1 MYLCKKYSTN
11 MRYCITSLIM
21 AIAITEAT
29 AQHSVISLNAG
40 WEFSRDSLF
49 TNVERIDLPHDF
61 QMGQPWV
68 TPDASE
74 KADKSN
80 AAANTSSR
88 LSARGFKEMGTGW
101 YRKKLEV
108 SGEKLEV
115 RGKRVVLD
123 FEGIM
128 LVGDVFLNGE
138 RIGGT
143 DYGYVGFQIDITKKL
158 KRGDN
163 TLVVKANTMG
173 EKNSRWYTGGG
184 LFRNVSLI
192 TTAGDIFFDRHPLYI
207 TTKDNKTITVQ
218 AAFTNKEERL
228 TRYRITIYRPNGTVE
243 YEVTDSVLRM
253 HPASVLETKLKEID
267 ILDAQVWDTE
277 HPNLYRAEV
286 ELLRR
291 DGTVADTA
299 TEDFGI
305 RTIEIGPDYGLKL
318 NGKKVLLKGFANHH
332 TLGALGAAAY
342 PRAIEKRLMLMKE
355 FGVNHVRTSHNPY
368 SRDFI
373 KLCDRLGLLVVDEL
387 YDKWTDQN
395 SGGRA
400 SFTSHWLYDVEEWVK
415 RDRNSPSVVM
425 WSLGNELQ
433 QLANQPFNDYG
444 VTAYKMM
451 RSLVMR
457 HDTTRKT
464 TVAMHPRYR
473 NWTTDSLPSDLALAT
488 DVQSYNYRYKYFPT
502 DGKRYPWMTFY
513 QSEATTRE
521 MGENF
526 FSMNLNKVIGL
537 AYWGVID
544 YLGESQGWPAKGWN
558 NGVFEID
565 LTPKPKAYLMKS
577 MFSDEPAVHIAVNE
591 EGDSVTMWN
600 GVKTGV
606 KEQSENWNREEGSKV
621 SLYTYTNCDEVE
633 LLLNGKSLGRKKN
646 PTDAKHR
653 NQILWE
659 DVPYEKGTLQA
670 VGYMRKQ
677 VSPVATHE
685 ISTTG
690 SAVRLIVTPDK
701 QTWKAD
707 GEDLQHLRI
716 TAVDSKGRKVWDCQ
730 DEVSIAIDGDA
741 KIAAI
746 GNGNIFGDDI
756 SVTVNPLTSHPSP
769 LTSHLYKGTALVIL
783 RSALKPSTV
792 TLHVNSSK
800 LKPVNCKV
808 TSVR

>member
-1 MYLCKKYSTN
+1 MKQ
-11 MRYCITSLIM
+11 LIL
-21 AIAITEAT
+21 TLLLTAT
-29 AQHSVISLNAG
+29 GYPAWAQRHVESLNTG

-49 TNVERIDLPHDF
+49 TTTETVDVPHDF
-61 QMGQPWV
+61 QISQPWV
-68 TPDASE
+68 APAADE
-74 KADKSN
+74 KADNSN
-80 AAANTSSR
+80 AAANTRSR

-101 YRKKLEV
+101 YRRKLEV
-108 SGEKLEV
+108 SGERLEV
-115 RGKRVVLD
+115 RGKRVLLD

-128 LVGDVFLNGE
+128 LVGDVYLNGE

-143 DYGYVGFQIDITKKL
+143 DYGYVGFQIDITKRL
-158 KRGDN
+158 KQGDN
-163 TLVVKANTMG
+163 TLLVKASTMG

-184 LFRNVSLI
+184 LFRNVCLI
-192 TTAGDIFFDRHPLYI
+192 TTADDLYFDRHPLSI
-207 TTKDNKTITVQ
+207 TTQDNRRVTVQ
-218 AAFTNKEERL
+218 AAFTNKKERL
-228 TRYRITIYRPNGTVE
+228 TRYRLTIYDPDGAKVQ
-243 YEVTDSVLRM
+243 EVTDSVLRI
-253 HPASVLETKLKEID
+253 HPASVLEAKLQEVTISHPQ
-267 ILDAQVWDTE
+267 LWDTE

-286 ELLRR
+286 VLLRR
-291 DGTVADTA
+291 DGTVADVV
-299 TEDFGI
+299 TEQFGI

-318 NGKKVLLKGFANHH
+318 NGRKVLLKGFANHH

-342 PRAIEKRLMLMKE
+342 PRAIEKRLRMMKE
-355 FGVNHVRTSHNPY
+355 FGINHVRTSHNPY
-368 SRDFI
+368 SREFI
-373 KLCDRLGLLVVDEL
+373 QLCDRLGLLVVNEL

-400 SFTSHWLYDVEEWVK
+400 TFTSHWLQDVEEWVK

-451 RSLVMR
+451 RNLVHR
-457 HDTTRKT
+457 HDTTRLT

-473 NWTTDSLPSDLALAT
+473 NWATDSLPSDLAMVT

-502 DGKRYPWMTFY
+502 DGRRYPWMTFY
-513 QSEATTRE
+513 QSEATTEE
-521 MGENF
+521 MGENYYG
-526 FSMNLNKVIGL
+526 MDLDKVIGL
-537 AYWGVID
+537 AYWGAID

-565 LTPKPKAYLMKS
+565 LQPKPKAYLMKS
-577 MFSDEPAVHIAVNE
+577 MFSEEPTVHIAINE
-591 EGDSVTMWN
+591 EGGSVTMWN

-606 KEQSENWNREEGSKV
+606 KEQSENWNRAEGSKV

-646 PTDAKHR
+646 PTDACHR
-653 NQILWE
+653 NQILWK
-659 DVPYEKGTLQA
+659 DIPYEKGTLQA
-670 VGYMRKQ
+670 VGYSASQRQK
-677 VSPVATHE
+677 VSPIAHHE

-690 SAVRLIVTPDK
+690 NAVRLIVTPDK

-746 GNGNIFGDDI
+746 GNGNIFGDEI
-756 SVTVNPLTSHPSP
+756 STTGNTC
-769 LTSHLYKGTALVIL
+769 HLYKGTALVIL
-783 RSALKPSTV
+783 RSASKPSAV
-792 TLHVNSSK
+792 TLKVNSPKYKSVTYK
-800 LKPVNCKV
+800 LFTKQ
-808 TSVR
+808 

>member
-1 MYLCKKYSTN
+1 MKQ
-11 MRYCITSLIM
+11 LIL
-21 AIAITEAT
+21 TLLLTAT
-29 AQHSVISLNAG
+29 GYPTWAQRHVESLNTG

-49 TNVERIDLPHDF
+49 TTTKTVDVPHDF
-61 QMGQPWV
+61 QISQPWV
-68 TPDASE
+68 APAADE
-74 KADKSN
+74 KADNSN
-80 AAANTSSR
+80 AAANTRSR

-101 YRKKLEV
+101 YRRKLEV
-108 SGEKLEV
+108 SGEKLEM
-115 RGKRVVLD
+115 RGKRVLLD

-128 LVGDVFLNGE
+128 LVGDVYLNGE

-143 DYGYVGFQIDITKKL
+143 DYGYVGFQIDITKRL
-158 KRGDN
+158 KQGDN
-163 TLVVKANTMG
+163 TLLVKASTMG

-192 TTAGDIFFDRHPLYI
+192 TTAADLYFDRHPLSI
-207 TTKDNKTITVQ
+207 TTQDNRRVTVQ
-218 AAFTNKEERL
+218 AAFTNKKERL
-228 TRYRITIYRPNGTVE
+228 TRYRLTIYDPDGTKVQ
-243 YEVTDSVLRM
+243 EVTDSVLRI
-253 HPASVLETKLKEID
+253 HPASILEAKLQEVTISHPQ
-267 ILDAQVWDTE
+267 LWDTE

-286 ELLRR
+286 VLLRR
-291 DGTVADTA
+291 DGTVADVA
-299 TEDFGI
+299 TEQFGI

-318 NGKKVLLKGFANHH
+318 NGRKVLLKGFANHH

-342 PRAIEKRLMLMKE
+342 PRAIEKRLRMMKE
-355 FGVNHVRTSHNPY
+355 FGINHVRTSHNPY
-368 SRDFI
+368 SREFI
-373 KLCDRLGLLVVDEL
+373 QLCDRLGLLVVNEL

-400 SFTSHWLYDVEEWVK
+400 TFTSHWLQDVEEWVK

-451 RSLVMR
+451 RNLVHR
-457 HDTTRKT
+457 HDTTRLT
-464 TVAMHPRYR
+464 TVAMHPKYR
-473 NWTTDSLPSDLALAT
+473 NWATDSLPSDLAMVT

-502 DGKRYPWMTFY
+502 DGRRYPWMTFY
-513 QSEATTRE
+513 QSEATTEE

-526 FSMNLNKVIGL
+526 FGMDRKKSIGL
-537 AYWGVID
+537 AYWGIID
-544 YLGESQGWPAKGWN
+544 YLGESQGWPAKGWS
-558 NGVFEID
+558 NGVFNID
-565 LTPKPKAYLMKS
+565 LTPKPQAYLMKS
-577 MFSDEPAVHIAVNE
+577 MFSDEPVVHIAVNE
-591 EGDSVTMWN
+591 EGGSVTMWN

-606 KEQSENWNREEGSKV
+606 KEQSENWNRAEGSKV

-646 PTDAKHR
+646 PTDARHR
-653 NQILWE
+653 NQILWK
-659 DVPYEKGTLQA
+659 DIPYEKGTLKA
-670 VGYMRKQ
+670 VGYSSPQQQQ
-677 VSPVATHE
+677 VSTAVQHE

-707 GEDLQHLRI
+707 GEDLQHMRI

-756 SVTVNPLTSHPSP
+756 STTGNTC
-769 LTSHLYKGTALVIL
+769 HLYKGTALVIL
-783 RSALKPSTV
+783 RSASKPSAV
-792 TLHVNSSK
+792 TLKVNSTKYKSVTYK
-800 LKPVNCKV
+800 LFTKQ
-808 TSVR
+808 

>member
-1 MYLCKKYSTN
+1 MKQIILTLLL
-11 MRYCITSLIM
+11 T
-21 AIAITEAT
+21 AT
-29 AQHSVISLNAG
+29 GYPAWAQRHVESLNTG

-49 TNVERIDLPHDF
+49 TTTETVDVPHDF
-61 QMGQPWV
+61 QISQPWV
-68 TPDASE
+68 APAADE
-74 KADKSN
+74 KADNSN
-80 AAANTSSR
+80 AAANTRSR

-101 YRKKLEV
+101 YRRKLEV
-108 SGEKLEV
+108 SGERLEV
-115 RGKRVVLD
+115 RGKRVLLD

-128 LVGDVFLNGE
+128 LVGDVYLNGE

-143 DYGYVGFQIDITKKL
+143 DYGYVGFQIDITKRL
-158 KRGDN
+158 KQGDN
-163 TLVVKANTMG
+163 TLLVKASTMG

-184 LFRNVSLI
+184 LFRNVCLI
-192 TTAGDIFFDRHPLYI
+192 TTADDLYFDRHPLSI
-207 TTKDNKTITVQ
+207 TTQDNRRVTVQ
-218 AAFTNKEERL
+218 AAFTNKKERL
-228 TRYRITIYRPNGTVE
+228 TRYRLTIYDPDGAKVQ
-243 YEVTDSVLRM
+243 EVTDSVLRI
-253 HPASVLETKLKEID
+253 HPASVLEAKLQEVTISHPQ
-267 ILDAQVWDTE
+267 LWDTE

-286 ELLRR
+286 VLLRR
-291 DGTVADTA
+291 DGTVADVA
-299 TEDFGI
+299 TEQFGI

-318 NGKKVLLKGFANHH
+318 NGRKVLLKGFANHH

-342 PRAIEKRLMLMKE
+342 PRAIEKRLRMMKE
-355 FGVNHVRTSHNPY
+355 FGINHVRTSHNPY
-368 SRDFI
+368 SREFI
-373 KLCDRLGLLVVDEL
+373 QLCDRLGLLVVNEL

-400 SFTSHWLYDVEEWVK
+400 TFTSHWLQDVEEWVK

-451 RSLVMR
+451 RNLVHR
-457 HDTTRKT
+457 HDTTRLT
-464 TVAMHPRYR
+464 TVAMHPKYR
-473 NWTTDSLPSDLALAT
+473 NWATDSLPSDLAMVT

-502 DGKRYPWMTFY
+502 DGRRYPWMTFY
-513 QSEATTRE
+513 QSEATTEE
-521 MGENF
+521 MGENYYG
-526 FSMNLNKVIGL
+526 MDLDKVIGL
-537 AYWGVID
+537 AYWGAID

-565 LTPKPKAYLMKS
+565 LQPKPKAYLMKS
-577 MFSDEPAVHIAVNE
+577 MFSEEPTVHIAINE
-591 EGDSVTMWN
+591 EGGSVTMWN

-606 KEQSENWNREEGSKV
+606 KEQSENWNRAEGSKV

-646 PTDAKHR
+646 PTDACHR
-653 NQILWE
+653 NQILWK
-659 DVPYEKGTLQA
+659 DIPYEKGTLQA
-670 VGYMRKQ
+670 VGYSASQRQK
-677 VSPVATHE
+677 VSPIAHHE

-690 SAVRLIVTPDK
+690 NAVRLIVTPDK

-746 GNGNIFGDDI
+746 GNGNIFGDEI
-756 SVTVNPLTSHPSP
+756 STTGNTC
-769 LTSHLYKGTALVIL
+769 HLYKGTALVIL
-783 RSALKPSTV
+783 RSASKPSAV
-792 TLHVNSSK
+792 TLKVNSPKYKSVTYK
-800 LKPVNCKV
+800 LFTKQ
-808 TSVR
+808 

>member
-1 MYLCKKYSTN
+1 MKQ
-11 MRYCITSLIM
+11 LILTLLL
-21 AIAITEAT
+21 AAT
-29 AQHSVISLNAG
+29 GYPAWAQRHVESLNTG

-49 TNVERIDLPHDF
+49 TTTETVDVPHDF
-61 QMGQPWV
+61 QISQPWV
-68 TPDASE
+68 APAADE
-74 KADKSN
+74 KADNSN
-80 AAANTSSR
+80 AAANTRSR

-101 YRKKLEV
+101 YRRKLEV
-108 SGEKLEV
+108 SGERLEV
-115 RGKRVVLD
+115 RGKRVLLD

-128 LVGDVFLNGE
+128 LVGDVYLNGE

-143 DYGYVGFQIDITKKL
+143 DYGYVGFQIDITKRL
-158 KRGDN
+158 KQGDN
-163 TLVVKANTMG
+163 TLLVKASTMG

-184 LFRNVSLI
+184 LFRNVCLI
-192 TTAGDIFFDRHPLYI
+192 TTADDLYFDRHPLSI
-207 TTKDNKTITVQ
+207 TTQDNRRVTVQ
-218 AAFTNKEERL
+218 AAFTNKKERL
-228 TRYRITIYRPNGTVE
+228 TRYRLTIYDPDGAKVQ
-243 YEVTDSVLRM
+243 EVTDSVLRI
-253 HPASVLETKLKEID
+253 HPASVLEAKLQEVTISHPQ
-267 ILDAQVWDTE
+267 LWDTE

-286 ELLRR
+286 VLLRR
-291 DGTVADTA
+291 DGTVADVV
-299 TEDFGI
+299 TEQFGI

-318 NGKKVLLKGFANHH
+318 NGRKVLLKGFANHH

-342 PRAIEKRLMLMKE
+342 PRAIEKRLRMMKE
-355 FGVNHVRTSHNPY
+355 FGINHVRTSHNPY
-368 SRDFI
+368 SREFI
-373 KLCDRLGLLVVDEL
+373 QLCDRLGLLVVNEL

-400 SFTSHWLYDVEEWVK
+400 TFTSHWLQDVEEWVK

-451 RSLVMR
+451 RNLVHR
-457 HDTTRKT
+457 HDTTRLT
-464 TVAMHPRYR
+464 TVAMHPKYR
-473 NWTTDSLPSDLALAT
+473 NWATDSLPSDLAMVT

-502 DGKRYPWMTFY
+502 DGRRYPWMTFY
-513 QSEATTRE
+513 QSEATTEE
-521 MGENF
+521 MGENYYG
-526 FSMNLNKVIGL
+526 MDLDKVIGL
-537 AYWGVID
+537 AYWGAID

-565 LTPKPKAYLMKS
+565 LQPKPKAYLMKS
-577 MFSDEPAVHIAVNE
+577 MFSEEPTVHIAINE
-591 EGDSVTMWN
+591 EGGSVTMWN

-606 KEQSENWNREEGSKV
+606 KEQSENWNRAEGSKV

-646 PTDAKHR
+646 PTDACHR
-653 NQILWE
+653 NQILWK
-659 DVPYEKGTLQA
+659 DIPYEKGTLQA
-670 VGYMRKQ
+670 VGYSASQRQK
-677 VSPVATHE
+677 VSPIAHHE

-690 SAVRLIVTPDK
+690 NAVRLIVTPDK

-746 GNGNIFGDDI
+746 GNGNIFGDEI
-756 SVTVNPLTSHPSP
+756 STTGNTC
-769 LTSHLYKGTALVIL
+769 HLYKGTALVIL
-783 RSALKPSTV
+783 RSASKPSAV
-792 TLHVNSSK
+792 TLKVNSPKYKSVTYK
-800 LKPVNCKV
+800 LFTKQ
-808 TSVR
+808 

>member
-1 MYLCKKYSTN
+1 MKQ
-11 MRYCITSLIM
+11 LILTLLL
-21 AIAITEAT
+21 AAT
-29 AQHSVISLNAG
+29 GYPAWAQRHVESLNTG

-49 TNVERIDLPHDF
+49 TTTETVDVPHDF
-61 QMGQPWV
+61 QISQPWV
-68 TPDASE
+68 APAADE
-74 KADKSN
+74 KADNSN
-80 AAANTSSR
+80 AAANTRSR

-101 YRKKLEV
+101 YRRKLEV

-115 RGKRVVLD
+115 RGKRVLLD

-128 LVGDVFLNGE
+128 LVGDVYLNGE

-143 DYGYVGFQIDITKKL
+143 DYGYVGFQIDITKRL
-158 KRGDN
+158 KQGDN
-163 TLVVKANTMG
+163 TLLVKASTMG

-192 TTAGDIFFDRHPLYI
+192 TTADDLYFDRHPLSI
-207 TTKDNKTITVQ
+207 TTQDNRRVTVQ
-218 AAFTNKEERL
+218 AAFTNKKERL
-228 TRYRITIYRPNGTVE
+228 TRYRLTIYDPDGAKVQ
-243 YEVTDSVLRM
+243 EVTDSVLRI
-253 HPASVLETKLKEID
+253 HPASVLEAKLQEVTISHPQ
-267 ILDAQVWDTE
+267 LWDTE

-286 ELLRR
+286 VLLRR
-291 DGTVADTA
+291 DGTVADVA
-299 TEDFGI
+299 TEQFGI

-318 NGKKVLLKGFANHH
+318 NGRKVLLKGFANHH

-342 PRAIEKRLMLMKE
+342 PRAIEKRLRMMKE
-355 FGVNHVRTSHNPY
+355 FGINHVRTSHNPY
-368 SRDFI
+368 SREFI
-373 KLCDRLGLLVVDEL
+373 QLCDRLGLLVVNEL

-400 SFTSHWLYDVEEWVK
+400 TFTSHWLQDVEEWVK

-451 RSLVMR
+451 RNLVHR
-457 HDTTRKT
+457 HDTTRLT
-464 TVAMHPRYR
+464 TVAMHPKYR
-473 NWTTDSLPSDLALAT
+473 NWATDSLPSDLAMVT

-502 DGKRYPWMTFY
+502 DGRRYPWMTFY
-513 QSEATTRE
+513 QSEATTEE

-526 FSMNLNKVIGL
+526 FGMDRKKNIGL
-537 AYWGVID
+537 AYWGIID
-544 YLGESQGWPAKGWN
+544 YLGESQGWPAKGWS
-558 NGVFEID
+558 NGVFNID
-565 LTPKPKAYLMKS
+565 LTPKPQAYLMKS
-577 MFSDEPAVHIAVNE
+577 MFSDEPVVHIAVNE
-591 EGDSVTMWN
+591 EGGSVTMWN

-606 KEQSENWNREEGSKV
+606 KEQSENWNRAEGSKV

-646 PTDAKHR
+646 PTDARHR
-653 NQILWE
+653 NQILWK
-659 DVPYEKGTLQA
+659 DIPYEKGTLKA
-670 VGYMRKQ
+670 VGYSSPQQQQ
-677 VSPVATHE
+677 VSAAVQHE

-746 GNGNIFGDDI
+746 GNGNIFGDEI
-756 SVTVNPLTSHPSP
+756 STTGNTC
-769 LTSHLYKGTALVIL
+769 HLYKGTALVIL
-783 RSALKPSTV
+783 RSASKPSAV
-792 TLHVNSSK
+792 TLKVNSPKYKSVTYK
-800 LKPVNCKV
+800 LFTKQ
-808 TSVR
+808 

>member
-1 MYLCKKYSTN
+1 MKQ
-11 MRYCITSLIM
+11 LIL
-21 AIAITEAT
+21 TLLLTAT
-29 AQHSVISLNAG
+29 GYPAWAQRHVESLNTD

-49 TNVERIDLPHDF
+49 TTTETVDVPHDF
-61 QMGQPWV
+61 QISQPWV
-68 TPDASE
+68 APAADE
-74 KADKSN
+74 KADNSN
-80 AAANTSSR
+80 AAANTRSR

-101 YRKKLEV
+101 YRRKLEV
-108 SGEKLEV
+108 RGEKLEV
-115 RGKRVVLD
+115 RGKRVLLD

-128 LVGDVFLNGE
+128 LVGDVYLNGE

-143 DYGYVGFQIDITKKL
+143 DYGYVGFQIDITKRL
-158 KRGDN
+158 KQGDN
-163 TLVVKANTMG
+163 TLLVKASTMG

-192 TTAGDIFFDRHPLYI
+192 TTAADLYFDRHPLSI
-207 TTKDNKTITVQ
+207 TTQDNRRVTVQ
-218 AAFTNKEERL
+218 AAFTNKKERL
-228 TRYRITIYRPNGTVE
+228 TRYRLTIYDPDGTKVQ
-243 YEVTDSVLRM
+243 EVTDSVLRI
-253 HPASVLETKLKEID
+253 HPASVLEAKLQEVTISHPQ
-267 ILDAQVWDTE
+267 LWDTE

-286 ELLRR
+286 VLLRR
-291 DGTVADTA
+291 DGTVADVA
-299 TEDFGI
+299 TEQFGI

-318 NGKKVLLKGFANHH
+318 NGRKVLLKGFANHH

-342 PRAIEKRLMLMKE
+342 PRAIEKRLRMMKE
-355 FGVNHVRTSHNPY
+355 FGINHVRTSHNPY
-368 SRDFI
+368 SREFI
-373 KLCDRLGLLVVDEL
+373 QLCDRLGLLVVNEL

-400 SFTSHWLYDVEEWVK
+400 TFISHWLQDVEEWVK

-451 RSLVMR
+451 CNLVHR
-457 HDTTRKT
+457 HDTTRLT

-473 NWTTDSLPSDLALAT
+473 NWATDSLPSDLAMVT

-502 DGKRYPWMTFY
+502 DGRRYPWMTFY
-513 QSEATTRE
+513 QSEATTEE

-526 FSMNLNKVIGL
+526 FGMDRKKSIGL
-537 AYWGVID
+537 AYWGIID
-544 YLGESQGWPAKGWN
+544 YLGESQGWPAKGWS
-558 NGVFEID
+558 NGVFNID
-565 LTPKPKAYLMKS
+565 LTPKPQAYLMKS
-577 MFSDEPAVHIAVNE
+577 MFSDEPVVHIAVNE
-591 EGDSVTMWN
+591 EGGSVTMWN

-606 KEQSENWNREEGSKV
+606 KEQSENWNRAEGSKV

-646 PTDAKHR
+646 PTDARHR
-653 NQILWE
+653 NQILWK
-659 DVPYEKGTLQA
+659 DIPYEKGTLQA
-670 VGYMRKQ
+670 VGYASPQQQQ
-677 VSPVATHE
+677 VSTAVQHE

-746 GNGNIFGDDI
+746 GNGNIFGDEI

-783 RSALKPSTV
+783 RSASKPSAV
-792 TLHVNSSK
+792 TLKVNSTKYKSVTYK
-800 LKPVNCKV
+800 LFTKQ
-808 TSVR
+808 

>member
-1 MYLCKKYSTN
+1 MKQ
-11 MRYCITSLIM
+11 LIF
-21 AIAITEAT
+21 TLLLTAT
-29 AQHSVISLNAG
+29 GYPAWAQRHVESLNTG

-49 TNVERIDLPHDF
+49 TTTETVDVPHDF
-61 QMGQPWV
+61 QISQPWV
-68 TPDASE
+68 APAADE
-74 KADKSN
+74 KADNSN
-80 AAANTSSR
+80 AAANTRSR

-101 YRKKLEV
+101 YRRTLEV
-108 SGEKLEV
+108 RGEKLEV
-115 RGKRVVLD
+115 RGKRVLLD

-128 LVGDVFLNGE
+128 LVGDVYLNGE

-143 DYGYVGFQIDITKKL
+143 DYGYVGFQIDITKRL
-158 KRGDN
+158 KQGDN
-163 TLVVKANTMG
+163 TLLVKASTMG

-192 TTAGDIFFDRHPLYI
+192 TTADDLYFDRHPLSI
-207 TTKDNKTITVQ
+207 TTQDNRRVTVQ
-218 AAFTNKEERL
+218 AAFTNKKERL
-228 TRYRITIYRPNGTVE
+228 TRYRLTIYDPDGTKVQ
-243 YEVTDSVLRM
+243 EVTDSVLRI
-253 HPASVLETKLKEID
+253 HPASVLEAKLQEVTISHPQ
-267 ILDAQVWDTE
+267 LWDTE

-286 ELLRR
+286 VLLRH
-291 DGTVADTA
+291 DGTVADVA
-299 TEDFGI
+299 TEQFGI

-318 NGKKVLLKGFANHH
+318 NGRKVLLKGFANHH

-342 PRAIEKRLMLMKE
+342 PRAIEKRLRMMKE
-355 FGVNHVRTSHNPY
+355 FGINHVRTSHNPY
-368 SRDFI
+368 SREFI
-373 KLCDRLGLLVVDEL
+373 QLCDRLGLLVVNEL

-400 SFTSHWLYDVEEWVK
+400 TFTSHWLQDVEEWVK

-451 RSLVMR
+451 RNLVHR
-457 HDTTRKT
+457 HDTTRLT

-473 NWTTDSLPSDLALAT
+473 NWATDSLPSDLAMVT

-502 DGKRYPWMTFY
+502 DGRRYPWMTFY
-513 QSEATTRE
+513 QSEATTEE

-526 FSMNLNKVIGL
+526 FGMDRKKSIGL
-537 AYWGVID
+537 AYWGIID
-544 YLGESQGWPAKGWN
+544 YLGESQGWPAKGWS
-558 NGVFEID
+558 NGVFNID
-565 LTPKPKAYLMKS
+565 LTPKPQAYLMKS
-577 MFSDEPAVHIAVNE
+577 MFSDEPVVHIAVNE
-591 EGDSVTMWN
+591 EGGSVTMWN

-606 KEQSENWNREEGSKV
+606 KEQSENWNRAEGSKV

-646 PTDAKHR
+646 PTDARHR
-653 NQILWE
+653 NQILWN
-659 DVPYEKGTLQA
+659 DIPYEQGTLQA
-670 VGYMRKQ
+670 ISYSASQRQ
-677 VSPVATHE
+677 ELHPVAHHE

-690 SAVRLIVTPDK
+690 RATRLVITPDI
-701 QTWKAD
+701 QTWHAD
-707 GEDLQHLRI
+707 GQDLQYLRI

-756 SVTVNPLTSHPSP
+756 STTSN
-769 LTSHLYKGTALVIL
+769 TCHLYKGTALVIL
-783 RSALKPSTV
+783 RSASKPSAV
-792 TLHVNSSK
+792 TLKVNSPKYKSVTYK
-800 LKPVNCKV
+800 LFTKQ
-808 TSVR
+808 

>member
-1 MYLCKKYSTN
+1 MKQ
-11 MRYCITSLIM
+11 LIL
-21 AIAITEAT
+21 TLLLTAT
-29 AQHSVISLNAG
+29 GYPAWTQRHVESLNMG

-49 TNVERIDLPHDF
+49 TTTETVDVPHDF
-61 QMGQPWV
+61 QISQPWV
-68 TPDASE
+68 APAADE
-74 KADKSN
+74 KADNSN
-80 AAANTSSR
+80 AAANTRSR

-101 YRKKLEV
+101 YRRKLEV
-108 SGEKLEV
+108 RGEKLEV
-115 RGKRVVLD
+115 RGKRVLLD

-128 LVGDVFLNGE
+128 LVGDVYLNGE

-143 DYGYVGFQIDITKKL
+143 DYGYVGFQIDITKRL
-158 KRGDN
+158 KQGDN
-163 TLVVKANTMG
+163 TLLVKASTMG

-192 TTAGDIFFDRHPLYI
+192 TTAADLYFDRHPLSI
-207 TTKDNKTITVQ
+207 TTQDNRRVTVQ
-218 AAFTNKEERL
+218 AAFTNKKERL
-228 TRYRITIYRPNGTVE
+228 TRYRLTIYDPDGTKVQ
-243 YEVTDSVLRM
+243 EVTDSVLRI
-253 HPASVLETKLKEID
+253 HPASVLEAKLQEVTISHPK
-267 ILDAQVWDTE
+267 LWDTE

-286 ELLRR
+286 ALLRR
-291 DGTVADTA
+291 DGTVADVA
-299 TEDFGI
+299 TEQFGI

-318 NGKKVLLKGFANHH
+318 NGRKVLLKGFANHH

-342 PRAIEKRLMLMKE
+342 PRAIEKRLRMMKG
-355 FGVNHVRTSHNPY
+355 FGINHVRTSHNPY
-368 SRDFI
+368 SREFI
-373 KLCDRLGLLVVDEL
+373 QLCDRLGLLVVNEL

-400 SFTSHWLYDVEEWVK
+400 TFTSHWLQDVEEWVK

-451 RSLVMR
+451 RNLVHR
-457 HDTTRKT
+457 HDTTRLT

-473 NWTTDSLPSDLALAT
+473 NWATDSLPSDLAMVT

-502 DGKRYPWMTFY
+502 DGRRYPWMTFY
-513 QSEATTRE
+513 QSEATTEE

-526 FSMNLNKVIGL
+526 FGMDRKKSIGL
-537 AYWGVID
+537 AYWGIID
-544 YLGESQGWPAKGWN
+544 YLGESQGWPAKGWI
-558 NGVFEID
+558 NGVFNID
-565 LTPKPKAYLMKS
+565 LTPKPQAYLMKS
-577 MFSDEPAVHIAVNE
+577 MFSDEPVVHIAVNE
-591 EGDSVTMWN
+591 EGGSVTMWN

-606 KEQSENWNREEGSKV
+606 KEQSENWNRAEGSKV

-646 PTDAKHR
+646 PTDARHR
-653 NQILWE
+653 NQILWK
-659 DVPYEKGTLQA
+659 DIPYEKGTLKA
-670 VGYMRKQ
+670 VGYSSPQQQQ
-677 VSPVATHE
+677 VSTAVQHE

-707 GEDLQHLRI
+707 GEDLLHMRI

-746 GNGNIFGDDI
+746 GNGNIFGDEI
-756 SVTVNPLTSHPSP
+756 STTGNTC
-769 LTSHLYKGTALVIL
+769 HLYKGTALVIL
-783 RSALKPSTV
+783 RSASKPSAVTLRVSSPNFKTV
-792 TLHVNSSK
+792 TCK
-800 LKPVNCKV
+800 LV
-808 TSVR
+808 TRP